1 MGNKGEETESTL
13 GENRVERGH
22 RTAGGGL
29 LEEETENIEGGS
41 PLKPWEGHL
50 VSGSRAWGGAGLTAS
65 ETVGRG
71 APDPGHA
78 R

>member
-1 MGNKGEETESTL
+1 M
-13 GENRVERGH
+13 
-22 RTAGGGL
+22 
-29 LEEETENIEGGS
+29 EEETENIEGGS
-41 PLKPWEGHL
+41 PLKPWEGHR
-50 VSGSRAWGGAGLTAS
+50 VSGSRAWSGAGLTAS